1 VATAAAGVSDAAG
14 AAAAFVDF
22 FVAGAAAA
30 TGVAGSDAAADFLG
44 AILFTLGEETELDIS
59 NAVILS
65 IVAPRLNHY

>member
-1 VATAAAGVSDAAG
+1 
-14 AAAAFVDF
+14 VDF

-30 TGVAGSDAAADFLG
+30 TGVAGSDVAADFLG

-65 IVAPRLNHY
+65 IVGPRLNHY